1 MNVFTRDDEQA
12 GRSSAE
18 DSRKGENDERK
29 PNLKKGYLRNRQQNN
44 QVSTSNGCHEKTTSP
59 ITSADKHQLMGKLWL
74 THEIQVLEAKM
85 SKHNANLLT
94 PYLVVDTRVLSHHL
108 DIVKK
113 LVKAK
118 KFVVLIPSAGKNK
131 VLWFNIHHFWSD

>member
-1 MNVFTRDDEQA
+1 MSVLTRDDEQT

-18 DSRKGENDERK
+18 ESHKGDNDGRK

-44 QVSTSNGCHEKTTSP
+44 QVTTSNGSRDKMSPNPTS
-59 ITSADKHQLMGKLWL
+59 SADKHQLMGKLWL
-74 THEIQVLEAKM
+74 KHEIEVLEAKM
-85 SKHNANLLT
+85 SKNNAILT

-118 KFVVLIPSAGKNK
+118 KFVVLIPSAGKHLH
-131 VLWFNIHHFWSD
+131 VFTCV